1 MKQANLLE
9 CELDGRK
16 LRVSNLVFSYS
27 VENSLGSF
35 EADLDVREFEYV
47 SRCIGKIIHIKTS
60 GFERYCLLETISYEP
75 QQQLSIG
82 GRDQIS
88 IMLDSTARPESFAD
102 GISLKSL
109 GQKICSEYG
118 FSFEGPDRKLS
129 AASVNKGESSLA
141 FLERA
146 ARPFVLS
153 SEFGND
159 IRVLK
164 SAKMIEIKEGF
175 KLSGLEYRH
184 SISDVY
190 DSYELSDISHS
201 WMAGWEKPKQKLV
214 NGRGVKGKRKIFFSQ
229 SIDLSKEAKVRE
241 EDAKTITIKVDHLM
255 NIHAGSLLDVDI
267 LGINGSFKTRSI
279 TYEISPSEVS
289 TSIEGVQ
296 I

>member
-9 CELDGRK
+9 CELEGRK
-16 LRVSNLVFSYS
+16 LRLSGLSFSYS

-35 EADLDVREFEYV
+35 EADLDLREFEYV

-60 GFERYCLLETISYEP
+60 GFERYCLLETISFEP

-102 GISLKSL
+102 GISLRSL

-118 FSFEGPDRKLS
+118 FSFEGPYKKLS
-129 AASVNKGESSLA
+129 AASVNKGESSLS
-141 FLERA
+141 FLERV
-146 ARPFVLS
+146 ARPFVLNS
-153 SEFGND
+153 AFGND

-164 SAKMIEIKEGF
+164 SAKIIEIKEGF

-190 DSYELSDISHS
+190 ERYELSDSSHS
-201 WMAGWEKPKQKLV
+201 WMAGWEKPKQRKV
-214 NGRGVKGKRKIFFSQ
+214 KSIGVKGKRKIFFSH
-229 SIDLSKEAKVRE
+229 SADLLKEAQVRE
-241 EDAKTITIKVDHLM
+241 EDARTITLKIDHIMKVE
-255 NIHAGSLLDVDI
+255 AGSQLELDI
-267 LGINGSFKTRSI
+267 LGVEGSFKTKSI
-279 TYEISPSEVS
+279 SYEISPSEVS
-289 TSIEGVQ
+289 TVIEGVRL
-296 I
+296 